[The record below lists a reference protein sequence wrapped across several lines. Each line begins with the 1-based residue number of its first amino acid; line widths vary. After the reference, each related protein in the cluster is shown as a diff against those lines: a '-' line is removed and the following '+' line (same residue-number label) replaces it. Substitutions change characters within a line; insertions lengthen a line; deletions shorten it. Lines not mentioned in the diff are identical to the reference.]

1 MANMVMKMNEEKK
14 FWEYV
19 GKMGYPTSV
28 KGLRYSSTEA
38 KQFNEIRDFFDL
50 DKLYLSGARIGWV
63 SGQKVNDY
71 MEKYWDVHLA
81 ILRIVEGKKAVI
93 DRSIKMIKKNL
104 EKVASWTKGVVD
116 TSLVEWLDEGGKVSL
131 EDIVNSLSIDYET
144 NKVRYMYHLYQE
156 LFGEEMEN
164 RLIRTL
170 QILEISDRGINWA
183 KENFERAKKGA
194 QDKISEV
201 EKQLK
206 NLAEKAGINYE
217 QLRQKLL

>member
-1 MANMVMKMNEEKK
+1 MNEEKK

-19 GKMGYPTSV
+19 GKMGYPTSAKV
-28 KGLRYSSTEA
+28 LRYGSMEA

-81 ILRIVEGKKAVI
+81 LLRIVEGKKAVI

-116 TSLVEWLDEGGKVSL
+116 IGLIEWLDEGGEVSM
-131 EDIVNSLSIDYET
+131 EDIVNSFKIDSRT
-144 NKVRYMYHLYQE
+144 NKVGYMYHLYGE
-156 LFGEEMEN
+156 LFGEEMKN

-170 QILEISDRGINWA
+170 QTLEISDRGINWV
-183 KENFERAKKGA
+183 KENFERAKKEA

-206 NLAEKAGINYE
+206 NLAKKAGIDYK
-217 QLRQKLL
+217 QLQQKLL